1 MGAMRQLAFDFDAP
15 TPAEGVPGGVPRW
28 RQDRGRRAFLSGQA
42 AEDMVAR
49 LYEGRGL
56 RVLARR
62 WRGISGE
69 IDLVLRAPDTYVFC
83 EVKRAATHDLALE
96 RLREGQLQRIC
107 HAASE
112 YIGSTPEGQ
121 LAPVR
126 FDVATVDAIGS
137 VNILEAAFGLF

>member
-1 MGAMRQLAFDFDAP
+1 MRQLELDFDAP
-15 TPAEGVPGGVPRW
+15 PPVALRDSVPHW
-28 RQDRGRRAFLSGQA
+28 RKDRGRRAFLSGQA
-42 AEDMVAR
+42 AEETVAR
-49 LYEGRGL
+49 LYEGRGA

-83 EVKRAATHDLALE
+83 EVKRAATHDLALQ
-96 RLREGQLQRIC
+96 RLRQGQLQRIY

-112 YIGSTPEGQ
+112 YIGRTPEGQ

-126 FDVATVDAIGS
+126 FDVATVDATGA
-137 VNILEAAFGLF
+137 VDILEAAFGLF

>member
-1 MGAMRQLAFDFDAP
+1 MMRQLAFDFDAVP
-15 TPAEGVPGGVPRW
+15 PVVLPPGVPLW

-42 AEDMVAR
+42 AEDMAAR
-49 LYEGRGL
+49 HYEGRGV

-69 IDLVLRAPDTYVFC
+69 IDLVLRAPDSYVFC
-83 EVKRAATHDLALE
+83 EVKRAATHDLALQ
-96 RLREGQLQRIC
+96 RLREGQLQRIY

-112 YIGSTPEGQ
+112 YIGLTPEGQ

-137 VNILEAAFGLF
+137 VTILEAAFGLF

>member
-1 MGAMRQLAFDFDAP
+1 MMRQLAFDFDAAP
-15 TPAEGVPGGVPRW
+15 TVGMHQGVPQW
-28 RQDRGRRAFLSGQA
+28 RQERGRRAFLSGQA

-49 LYEGRGL
+49 LYEGRGVQ
-56 RVLARR
+56 VLARR

-83 EVKRAATHDLALE
+83 EVKRAATHDLALQ
-96 RLREGQLQRIC
+96 RLHQGQLQRIY

-112 YIGSTPEGQ
+112 YIGLTPEGQ
-121 LAPVR
+121 LAPVL
-126 FDVATVDAIGS
+126 FDVATVDGIGS